1 MSTRRSKRRAKRQAR
16 WRQFLSTPHL
26 FAKLIVT
33 HCIVV
38 VTIAAFYSLWAQSHG
53 AEMTPLY
60 TAIAA
65 SFISELAMLL
75 LKTLFKKDL
84 VDKEEEKDEDLPDEP
99 GI

>member
-1 MSTRRSKRRAKRQAR
+1 MNTRRSKRRAKRQAR
-16 WRQFLSTPHL
+16 WKRFLATPHL
-26 FAKLIVT
+26 FAKLIIT
-33 HCIVV
+33 HCIFV

-84 VDKEEEKDEDLPDEP
+84 NKENEKNEDLPDEP
-99 GI
+99 SI